1 MVENKDKTQA
11 TILVV
16 DDNPVITK
24 ILVELLSRA
33 NYSVTAVDDGDKA
46 LASLNALT
54 IDLILLDI
62 DMPEQSG
69 LEVCRTIKADSSTK
83 DIPVIFVTSL
93 SDRGDIVKGFEA
105 GGQDYIVKPFIPTEL
120 LARVKVQLNLRK
132 VQEELRESVIR
143 YRNLSIIDDLTG
155 LYNTRYLYQTLQEQL
170 EDDTSAPLSVVFIDI
185 DKFKAV
191 VDTHGHLNGSSTI
204 AELAEIIMQQLP
216 EKCYGVCYG
225 GDEFVLVLPN
235 HDREKGR
242 QFAEQ
247 IRKSIEQTSFL
258 SFCDLH
264 IHITISSGIATY
276 PDDAQSMEE
285 LLGNADHAL
294 FAAKDL
300 GRNNV
305 TSFSEMEK
313 KDAK

>member
-1 MVENKDKTQA
+1 MIENKEKKKF

-33 NYSVTAVDDGDKA
+33 NYSVTAVDDGNKA
-46 LASLNALT
+46 LASLNTLS

-69 LEVCRTIKADSSTK
+69 LDVCRTIKADPSTS

-93 SDRGDIVKGFEA
+93 SDRENIVKGFGA
-105 GGQDYIVKPFIPTEL
+105 GSQDYIVKPFIPTEL
-120 LARVKVQLNLRK
+120 LARVQVQLALRK

-155 LYNTRYLYQTLQEQL
+155 LYNTRYLYQTLQVQL
-170 EDDTSAPLSVVFIDI
+170 EKHPKVPLSVIFIDI
-185 DKFKAV
+185 DKFKTV
-191 VDTHGHLNGSSTI
+191 VDTYGHLNGSSTI
-204 AELAEIIMQQLP
+204 AELAETIMPQLP
-216 EKCYGVCYG
+216 QNCYGVSYG

-235 HDREKGR
+235 HDRKKGR

-247 IRKSIEQTSFL
+247 IRQSIEQATFL
-258 SFCDLH
+258 SFCDLN
-264 IHITISSGIATY
+264 IHVTISSGIATY
-276 PDDAQSMEE
+276 PDDAQSIEE

-305 TSFSEMEK
+305 ASFSEINK
-313 KDAK
+313 IGK